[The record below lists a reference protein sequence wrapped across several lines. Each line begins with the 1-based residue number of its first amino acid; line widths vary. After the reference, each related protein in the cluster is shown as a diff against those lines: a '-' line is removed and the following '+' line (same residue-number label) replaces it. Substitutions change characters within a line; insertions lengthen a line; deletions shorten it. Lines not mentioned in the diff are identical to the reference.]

1 MFLRKAMWLVPTM
14 VALSG
19 LPMTSATAC
28 EARYVAVT
36 TYELRCVY
44 ETVWVTAY
52 GTDGCAYRVKKVVA
66 RTVKVPVTKLV
77 RAY

>member
-1 MFLRKAMWLVPTM
+1 MNLRKAMWLVPAG
-14 VALSG
+14 VALCG

-28 EARYVAVT
+28 EARYVAIT

-52 GTDGCAYRVKKVVA
+52 DDHGCPYRVKKVVA
-66 RTVKVPVTKLV
+66 RTVRVPVTKLV
-77 RAY
+77 RSY

>member
-1 MFLRKAMWLVPTM
+1 
-14 VALSG
+14 
-19 LPMTSATAC
+19 TAC

-44 ETVWVTAY
+44 ETIWVTAY
-52 GTDGCAYRVKKVVA
+52 DADGCAYRVKKVVA
-66 RTVKVPVTKLV
+66 RTIKVPVTKLV